1 MKKFGMIHV
10 LLPVWLC
17 ACMSNMANATTAAEM
32 TAAPNVIP
40 SAAQPSIW
48 GNAYGGADKS
58 YDTELLHLRAQIA
71 PRFKTLQ
78 FHDLVTGKT
87 MAYNLYIPKNY
98 DPKKRYPLVLFMAD
112 SSTVGKGA
120 AAPLMQGYGG
130 IIWATDESQAKHP
143 SFVLVP
149 AFAGPDNVTND
160 NWGVSDELD
169 MVLRLL
175 QKTVAQYSIDSNR
188 LYTTG
193 QSMGGM
199 ISFYLNAN
207 HPDLFAASL
216 FVGSQWDVNVL
227 APLANQSFFY
237 IVSSGD
243 PRASKGMN
251 ELGAML
257 KGKGAS
263 YGQIEFA
270 ANLPQAEQDRKVQ
283 DLIAQGKRINF
294 VQFTKGTLAPAS
306 ITGSEMFV
314 EHMYS
319 FDHAY
324 LLSPVRDW
332 LFQQRKQSHSS
343 K

>member
-1 MKKFGMIHV
+1 
-10 LLPVWLC
+10 
-17 ACMSNMANATTAAEM
+17 
-32 TAAPNVIP
+32 
-40 SAAQPSIW
+40 
-48 GNAYGGADKS
+48 
-58 YDTELLHLRAQIA
+58 
-71 PRFKTLQ
+71 
-78 FHDLVTGKT
+78 
-87 MAYNLYIPKNY
+87 
-98 DPKKRYPLVLFMAD
+98 
-112 SSTVGKGA
+112 
-120 AAPLMQGYGG
+120 
-130 IIWATDESQAKHP
+130 
-143 SFVLVP
+143 
-149 AFAGPDNVTND
+149 
-160 NWGVSDELD
+160 
-169 MVLRLL
+169 
-175 QKTVAQYSIDSNR
+175 
-188 LYTTG
+188 
-193 QSMGGM
+193 MGGM

-294 VQFTKGTLAPAS
+294 VQFTKGTLVPAS
-306 ITGSEMFV
+306 IRGSEMFV